1 MEMVISALLAAT
13 LIYLWQRLKVMEA
26 VRLMDLQR
34 NRVCYRMDD
43 QLKTQKQIAEF
54 IEKHK

>member
-1 MEMVISALLAAT
+1 MDNSAEH
-13 LIYLWQRLKVMEA
+13 YLRKEIQEA

-43 QLKTQKQIAEF
+43 QLKTQKQIADF